1 MLDDATPEIS
11 TATVFTCPQC
21 GEEVDVL
28 PTDASPDESPF
39 MICPHCKSEF
49 VITHSDTPEED
60 ERARREEEEKLRRRD
75 EELNSLRIRSV
86 TLARRAAIRNR
97 SYLLIGA
104 LVCAVAIGQFILL
117 VVQHVR
123 AHGWDMRPIG
133 YLLLIIPAIVGVR
146 FFLRKA
152 RVVGEES
159 TRSALTNP
167 NTPPDFSPLR
177 DGSQQWKNLED
188 VR

>member
-1 MLDDATPEIS
+1 MSDDDTDIDVRETPTS
-11 TATVFTCPQC
+11 VFTCPQC

-28 PTDASPDESPF
+28 PTDASPDDSPF
-39 MICPHCKSEF
+39 MICPHCKNEF

-86 TLARRAAIRNR
+86 MLARRAAIRSR

-104 LVCAVAIGQFILL
+104 LVCAVAIGQLIFLT
-117 VVQHVR
+117 VTHVR
-123 AHGWDMRPIG
+123 GHGWGITPIG
-133 YLLLIIPAIVGVR
+133 YILLIFPAIVGLR

-152 RVVGEES
+152 RMMGEEAG
-159 TRSALTNP
+159 RSAIMDP
-167 NTPPDFSPLR
+167 NTPPDFSPLSCDR
-177 DGSQQWKNLED
+177 ATRGRL
-188 VR
+188 R